1 MKVGFIGL
9 GTMGASMAYN
19 CLQGGNEMVV
29 HDIRRESATQHLE
42 AGAVWADSPREV
54 AESSEIVFTS
64 LPGPTEVEAV
74 GLGDDGILEGMSEG
88 KVYFDLS
95 TSTPTLIRR
104 IHEEAA
110 ARGIHVL
117 DAPVSGGPRGAASRN
132 LAIWVGGDKD
142 VFDRC
147 KPVLDSIGDKAYY
160 VGPIGCGAIAKL
172 VHNCT
177 GYIVQAALAEVF
189 TMGVKAGVEPLALWQ
204 AVRKGAQGRRGT
216 FEGLAEHLLPGKF
229 DPPDFALRLARKDVD
244 LAVGVGREYDVP
256 MRLAQLTLQEM
267 TEALNRGWGH
277 RDSRVAMLL
286 QEERSG
292 VEVRVDE
299 ALLNALLE
307 EERAGGPGVVSFL
320 IGMPSSRQRE
330 GTVIITR
337 LKLTNW
343 RNFTDVDVPLDRAF
357 IIGPN
362 ASGKSNL
369 LDAIRFLRDVAKREG
384 GGLQAAVGRRGGV
397 RQIRS
402 LSAHSGGGVGIE
414 VHLSRKSGEPAE
426 WEYRLSFNVERSGI
440 HRTLVQEEIVKHR
453 GQVLLQRPAQDD
465 NADWFHEVLI

>member
-54 AESSEIVFTS
+54 AVASEIVFTS

-74 GLGDDGILEGMSEG
+74 GLGEDGILEGMSEG

-104 IHEEAA
+104 IHEQAA

-132 LAIWVGGDKD
+132 LAIWVGGDKE

-244 LAVGVGREYDVP
+244 LALSVGREYDVP

-307 EERAGGPGVVSFL
+307 EER
-320 IGMPSSRQRE
+320 Q
-330 GTVIITR
+330 
-337 LKLTNW
+337 
-343 RNFTDVDVPLDRAF
+343 
-357 IIGPN
+357 
-362 ASGKSNL
+362 SGN
-369 LDAIRFLRDVAKREG
+369 
-384 GGLQAAVGRRGGV
+384 
-397 RQIRS
+397 
-402 LSAHSGGGVGIE
+402 
-414 VHLSRKSGEPAE
+414 
-426 WEYRLSFNVERSGI
+426 
-440 HRTLVQEEIVKHR
+440 
-453 GQVLLQRPAQDD
+453 
-465 NADWFHEVLI
+465 

>member
-19 CLQGGNEMVV
+19 CLQGGNDMVV

-74 GLGDDGILEGMSEG
+74 GLGEDGILEGMSEG

-104 IHEEAA
+104 IHEQAA

-117 DAPVSGGPRGAASRN
+117 DAPVSGGPRGAASGN
-132 LAIWVGGDKD
+132 LAIWVGGDKE

-244 LAVGVGREYDVP
+244 LALGVGREYDVP

-286 QEERSG
+286 QEERAG

-299 ALLNALLE
+299 ALLQAVLE
-307 EERAGGPGVVSFL
+307 EERQAGS
-320 IGMPSSRQRE
+320 
-330 GTVIITR
+330 
-337 LKLTNW
+337 
-343 RNFTDVDVPLDRAF
+343 
-357 IIGPN
+357 
-362 ASGKSNL
+362 
-369 LDAIRFLRDVAKREG
+369 
-384 GGLQAAVGRRGGV
+384 
-397 RQIRS
+397 
-402 LSAHSGGGVGIE
+402 
-414 VHLSRKSGEPAE
+414 
-426 WEYRLSFNVERSGI
+426 
-440 HRTLVQEEIVKHR
+440 
-453 GQVLLQRPAQDD
+453 
-465 NADWFHEVLI
+465 